1 MTDYNSNE
9 EKILITN
16 AKGGDENSF
25 RQLVEKYQDQV
36 ARVVIGMLGNSDNA
50 RDVGQEVFIRFY
62 RSMDQF
68 KGESTLGTYLTKIAI
83 NLSLNELKKIKI
95 AQLRIVGNIDS
106 INDIEDLNQRQDKN
120 EIKEFVQQAI
130 LKLEPDFRIVVVLR
144 LIEGYS
150 TKEVS
155 EMLGIPL
162 GTVLSRLA
170 RGQEKLKIILMPK
183 M

>member
-1 MTDYNSNE
+1 LTDYNSNE